1 MAGKGSRARPLS
13 VSKSQFDNNWD
24 NIFGKKEESKKEE
37 VISNSHG
44 SHAHVDVNE
53 LAAELKNKSWQY
65 VLNMYNKHLLNN
77 KGITNGKH

>member
-44 SHAHVDVNE
+44 SHAQIDVPK
-53 LAAELKNKSWQY
+53 LAAELKNKS
-65 VLNMYNKHLLNN
+65 
-77 KGITNGKH
+77 